1 MPCRGAAA
9 GEGLGN
15 SFLSHIAAVDG
26 IFHVCRAFEDVDVV
40 HVEDRVDPVADLEI
54 IHGCESLCW
63 RDQSTRLM
71 SQQFEC

>member
-1 MPCRGAAA
+1 M
-9 GEGLGN
+9 GN

-54 IHGCESLCW
+54 IHGCDYLIVI
-63 RDQSTRLM
+63 TRAH
-71 SQQFEC
+71 QYQ